1 MFMNDKDEKKT
12 KKADFIDLDKS
23 QFKNAKPYLVYILI
37 LLFSVILLLFFS
49 PMIKKI
55 FLNTNKFS
63 DSNNIEVKTNLE
75 SPNNDLQEIQPRI
88 YLESKFSGNNSFN
101 VEEVNKQIENSS
113 KKIATLQ
120 KKIIELE
127 DKFNEQ
133 RNTNSFYDKKI
144 GIDVLLKNDL
154 KFYNFELF
162 KKKLFDGEN
171 YEEPLRELK
180 LLFSKNESVTT
191 LLDFFSFKSNKR
203 VISRG
208 QLLSRID
215 NLLMD
220 SNQND
225 INREDGYLKD
235 RNVFNSNDTKEN
247 LKDYFLALI
256 KSNIK
261 IRKVNTD
268 KNLDDYDD
276 QNNDGVMDFKNV
288 LNKVRDSLI
297 TNNLRRAIFLL
308 DSLSSPINIDIEE
321 WLIDAEYLLTIEEKL
336 KILQQAV
343 FKDLIKI
350 DDKNN

>member
-1 MFMNDKDEKKT
+1 MFMNEKDEKKT

-37 LLFSVILLLFFS
+37 LLCVVILLLSFS

-55 FLNTNKFS
+55 FLDKNKFS

-75 SPNNDLQEIQPRI
+75 PPNNDLQEVQPRI
-88 YLESKFSGNNSFN
+88 YLESESLGNNSFN
-101 VEEVNKQIENSS
+101 VEKVNKQIENIS

-127 DKFNEQ
+127 VKLNEQ

-144 GIDVLLKNDL
+144 GNDVLLKNDL
-154 KFYNFELF
+154 KFYNYELF

-171 YEEPLRELK
+171 YEEPLKELK

-191 LLDFFSFKSNKR
+191 LLDFFSFKNDKR
-203 VISRG
+203 VISYG

-215 NLLMD
+215 NILID

-225 INREDGYLKD
+225 IYRENEDFKD
-235 RNVFNSNDTKEN
+235 RDDINSNETKEDI
-247 LKDYFLALI
+247 KGYFLALI

-268 KNLDDYDD
+268 KNLDDYSD
-276 QNNDGVMDFKNV
+276 QNNDGIMDFKNV
-288 LNKVRDSLI
+288 LNKARDSLI
-297 TNNLRRAIFLL
+297 TNNLRRSILLL
-308 DSLSSPINIDIEE
+308 DSLSSPINIDLEE
-321 WLIDAEYLLTIEEKL
+321 WLTDAEYLLTIEEKF
-336 KILQQAV
+336 KILQQAI
-343 FKDLIKI
+343 FKDLIKT